1 MAIGESTGP
10 TAQAGAHVGTGTS
23 ATGVGGT
30 AGAATESPGSGLA
43 DKAMQQAQAAG
54 ERVTEMA
61 REQARTAFAQRQHD
75 FAGQIESVGDALR
88 ETAERMQERGQSLPA
103 RYIEQAAARVEDFAG
118 AIRERGFEDLVS
130 ETETFARRQ
139 PELFIG
145 GAVLLGIGVGR
156 FLKASGERRRAGRMS
171 GRQQT
176 GAHGMATASG
186 GGATQ
191 RFGSSGYGGMRSRP
205 SNAGA
210 DDGDDH
216 AGTGYGGRYASGGLD
231 ERNGPMST
239 GGTRPDPFPRDPAA
253 DVLSGRDAPSPM
265 GAGAGGRGAP
275 LGGAG
280 AGGLGDT
287 GSGRA
292 GTPGSSGIGS
302 TGAAAAKG
310 RETGTKSTGGGGA
323 KT

>member
-10 TAQAGAHVGTGTS
+10 AAQAGAPVGTGTS
-23 ATGVGGT
+23 TT
-30 AGAATESPGSGLA
+30 GAATETAGSGLA

-54 ERVTEMA
+54 ERVTELA

-75 FAGQIESVGDALR
+75 IAGQIESVGDALR
-88 ETAERMQERGQSLPA
+88 ETAERMQERGQSFPA
-103 RYIEQAAARVEDFAG
+103 RYIEQAAARVDDFAG
-118 AIRERGFEDLVS
+118 AIRERGFEDLVT

-176 GAHGMATASG
+176 GAYGMATATG
-186 GGATQ
+186 GGAAQ
-191 RFGSSGYGGMRSRP
+191 RFGSSGYGGMRNRP
-205 SNAGA
+205 YNA
-210 DDGDDH
+210 DDGDDR
-216 AGTGYGGRYASGGLD
+216 AGAGYGGSYASGGLD
-231 ERNGPMST
+231 ERTGAMRT
-239 GGTRPDPFPRDPAA
+239 GGTRADEFSHYPAA
-253 DVLSGRDAPSPM
+253 DTLAGRDAPSPM
-265 GAGAGGRGAP
+265 GAGAGGRGTP
-275 LGGAG
+275 LGGTG

-292 GTPGSSGIGS
+292 GTPGSSGIGP
-302 TGAAAAKG
+302 TGSAAAKG
-310 RETGTKSTGGGGA
+310 KETGSKSTGGGGSKA
-323 KT
+323 